1 MPLKASIGLSKK
13 VGLPDYGSLGASCNL
28 EVELD
33 ASVVQDPEAFHE
45 RIRRLYTLAN
55 QAVVDQLA
63 HANGN
68 GKSNGQ
74 QATGNGQSASGN
86 GSDSGGM
93 ASNKQVKYLLD
104 IARQRHQMDLARL
117 SQFCSEQVGVSD
129 VYQLTKNQASA
140 VIDRLSPVRMI
151 TSSPERIPVIL
162 CSRTIARTVSG
173 R

>member
-33 ASVVQDPEAFHE
+33 ASIVQDPDSFQEK
-45 RIRRLYTLAN
+45 IRRLYALAS

-74 QATGNGQSASGN
+74 SSNGNGHSSNGHSNGN
-86 GSDSGGM
+86 SPEKSEM

-104 IARQRHQMDLARL
+104 IARQRHEMDLARL
-117 SQFCSEQVGVSD
+117 SQFCQEQVGISD
-129 VYQLTKNQASA
+129 IYQLTKNQASA
-140 VIDRLSPVRMI
+140 VIDRLSEKNGNGR
-151 TSSPERIPVIL
+151 
-162 CSRTIARTVSG
+162 SRVNG
-173 R
+173 RR

>member
-45 RIRRLYTLAN
+45 RIRRLYALAS
-55 QAVVDQLA
+55 QAVVEQLA
-63 HANGN
+63 QANGN

-74 QATGNGQSASGN
+74 QPGGNGQAGNGN
-86 GSDSGGM
+86 GSEKSEM

-104 IARQRHQMDLARL
+104 IARQRHEMDLARL
-117 SQFCSEQVGVSD
+117 SQFCQEQVGVSD
-129 VYQLTKNQASA
+129 IYQLTKNQASA
-140 VIDRLSPVRMI
+140 VIDRLSEKNG
-151 TSSPERIPVIL
+151 SSNGNGR
-162 CSRTIARTVSG
+162 SRVNG
-173 R
+173 RR

>member
-33 ASVVQDPEAFHE
+33 ASIVQDPDSFQEK
-45 RIRRLYTLAN
+45 IRRLYALAS

-68 GKSNGQ
+68 ANGNGKSNGQ
-74 QATGNGQSASGN
+74 SSNGNGHVSSGN
-86 GSDSGGM
+86 GSEKSEM

-104 IARQRHQMDLARL
+104 IARQRHEMDLARV
-117 SQFCSEQVGVSD
+117 SQFCQEQVGVSD
-129 VYQLTKNQASA
+129 IYQLTKNQASA
-140 VIDRLSPVRMI
+140 VIDRLSEKNG
-151 TSSPERIPVIL
+151 SSNGNGR
-162 CSRTIARTVSG
+162 SRVNG
-173 R
+173 RR